1 MKWNIWF
8 PISTAAIV
16 LACING
22 AQEVDLIARQLSKE
36 EAELGGFSAVAILG
50 IICAFVGAIAVVCW
64 FPEREFVNDVCRFV
78 DDRRRR
84 VHIASNEGKTSN
96 SISMWTLLDP
106 EEVVFPMRE
115 THLYCKDDTASSFS
129 SFVNRASN
137 YTFFASRQ
145 WCNRC
150 L

>member
-1 MKWNIWF
+1 M
-8 PISTAAIV
+8 
-16 LACING
+16 
-22 AQEVDLIARQLSKE
+22 DLIARQLSKE

-96 SISMWTLLDP
+96 SISM
-106 EEVVFPMRE
+106 
-115 THLYCKDDTASSFS
+115 
-129 SFVNRASN
+129 
-137 YTFFASRQ
+137 
-145 WCNRC
+145 
-150 L
+150 